1 MLLNKVCLNERPV
14 SIQIVRL
21 FQNKSAL
28 QVCLKKHLYSRIN
41 NEISAR
47 LLKAHHL
54 GKSRGPSSVVEI
66 EYCPSQKLHRRNG
79 MPEQK
84 IQSPRVFAILSKRL
98 SELEMTRSDFIRKFH
113 KDHDGIG
120 AKNHLFK
127 ILNGNVIVGERGLLP
142 LIVKSMGLDLEDMLK
157 AVRTDKIQAKDW
169 ASAVPKANKT
179 MQEVVTVM
187 ESLSK
192 RDQEEILMFAKMK
205 AGRR

>member
-1 MLLNKVCLNERPV
+1 
-14 SIQIVRL
+14 
-21 FQNKSAL
+21 
-28 QVCLKKHLYSRIN
+28 
-41 NEISAR
+41 
-47 LLKAHHL
+47 
-54 GKSRGPSSVVEI
+54 
-66 EYCPSQKLHRRNG
+66 

-113 KDHDGIG
+113 EDHDGIG

-142 LIVKSMGLDLEDMLK
+142 LIVQSMGLDLEEMLK
-157 AVRTDKIQAKDW
+157 AVRTDKIQAKNW

-192 RDQEEILMFAKMK
+192 KDQEEVLRYAQMR
-205 AGRR
+205 AGL